1 MMKEQRNKNEINKA
15 CEGADFV
22 KRMAGI
28 QYEFGWNF
36 VDECMWLCA
45 DFYVC
50 LSVGKYGLCADFY
63 VCLSAGNYRVCVL
76 IFMYV

>member
-36 VDECMWLCA
+36 VDECMCLCA
-45 DFYVC
+45 DF
-50 LSVGKYGLCADFY
+50 
-63 VCLSAGNYRVCVL
+63 
-76 IFMYV
+76 